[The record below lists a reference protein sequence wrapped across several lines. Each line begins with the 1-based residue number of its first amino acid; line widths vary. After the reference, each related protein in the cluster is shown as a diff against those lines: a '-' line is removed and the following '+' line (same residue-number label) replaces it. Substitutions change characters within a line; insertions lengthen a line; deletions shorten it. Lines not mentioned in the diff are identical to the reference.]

1 MSTTADR
8 LRPRCS
14 RPWVASFRLSWAT
27 VRCTW
32 LRSWVGLDGR
42 ERSSSRRGLDGGS
55 ASVRSISAR
64 SSSRRTWRS
73 NCWSSWR
80 GTVSGS
86 RGSVPLR
93 SARRPSVRR
102 IRCTSTPITPEPSP
116 WRPKA
121 AIASRAR
128 SRISPSEPA
137 RMASRIR
144 SRSAS
149 RSRRSRGSP
158 SPPKRS
164 SLRPLSTA
172 SRSTARKKK
181 RSNTRL
187 NRWRSSCD
195 LARVAAS
202 ASRKSS
208 REVQLTASRAWVASS
223 SSEVPTAMPSWRS
236 SSANSSSLG
245 AIPAG
250 PERSGIPPYSPPLAG
265 LPGPEEA
272 IGELH
277 AHALCHQVEVGSV
290 LDDDAHRALEHALV
304 DVLGA
309 EQHEGPGPVDRLRD
323 RGRLLEVE
331 RAHHVHDLHELAGD
345 LLVELGR
352 VQAHDLEL
360 ALHVR
365 VVEPEIETAALQRLR
380 ELTRVV
386 RGQEHE
392 WMGPRL
398 HHAQLGYRDLE
409 VRQDLEQHRLELLV
423 GLVDLVDQ
431 QHHRVIGG
439 YGGEERA
446 GEEELLAEDVLLD
459 LLPTGVG
466 RLGLDPQQLLAVV
479 PLVEG
484 LGLVETLVALEADQA
499 PLGGARHGLGELG
512 LAHSGRALHQ
522 HGLAQL
528 AGEEGDERGGLVGE
542 VADFPQ
548 SVAGL
553 FDRPELAAGRHRLKD
568 TSVLV
573 LAHLALLASF
583 LDPNAGP
590 DQSGG
595 FRVSPTFFVLLFGIG
610 FAVGIAGHLA
620 KSRLLIA

>member
-1 MSTTADR
+1 MVRRMSTTADR

-14 RPWVASFRLSWAT
+14 RPWVASLRLSWAT

-32 LRSWVGLDGR
+32 LRSWVGLEGS
-42 ERSSSRRGLDGGS
+42 ERSSSRSGLAGGS

-149 RSRRSRGSP
+149 RSRRSLGSP

-187 NRWRSSCD
+187 KRCRSSCD

-236 SSANSSSLG
+236 SSANSSSRG
-245 AIPAG
+245 AIPVG
-250 PERSGIPPYSPPLAG
+250 PGRSGIPPYRPPRLAG

-277 AHALCHQVEVGSV
+277 AHALGNEVEVGAV

-304 DVLGA
+304 DVLGP
-309 EQHEGPGPVDRLRD
+309 EQHERPCPVDRLRD

-331 RAHHVHDLHELAGD
+331 RSHHVHHLNELSGD

-365 VVEPEIETAALQRLR
+365 VVEPEVEAAALQGLS
-380 ELTRVV
+380 ELARVV
-386 RGQEHE
+386 RGEQNE
-392 WMGPRL
+392 GVRAGL
-398 HHAQLGYRDLE
+398 HHAELGYRDLE

-431 QHHRVIGG
+431 EHNRLLGG
-439 YGGEERA
+439 DGGEQGA
-446 GEEELLAEDVLLD
+446 GE
-459 LLPTGVG
+459 
-466 RLGLDPQQLLAVV
+466 
-479 PLVEG
+479 
-484 LGLVETLVALEADQA
+484 
-499 PLGGARHGLGELG
+499 
-512 LAHSGRALHQ
+512 
-522 HGLAQL
+522 
-528 AGEEGDERGGLVGE
+528 
-542 VADFPQ
+542 
-548 SVAGL
+548 
-553 FDRPELAAGRHRLKD
+553 
-568 TSVLV
+568 
-573 LAHLALLASF
+573 
-583 LDPNAGP
+583 
-590 DQSGG
+590 
-595 FRVSPTFFVLLFGIG
+595 
-610 FAVGIAGHLA
+610 
-620 KSRLLIA
+620 